1 MVADLAI
8 FSACFK
14 LYLTGQCV
22 RTIKNTCPPLLIL
35 TDELI
40 GKTGLQTASAQAME
54 QSEVHEAGPIWFSE
68 PLDEEAFGYWG
79 MHEVSLHGSQ
89 ITSSRMA
96 ARVPA
101 RKCRVSSKTMLAGYA
116 TPVD

>member
-22 RTIKNTCPPLLIL
+22 GTIKNTCPPRLIL

-40 GKTGLQTASAQAME
+40 GKTARKRRQHKRWSETKYTKPTA
-54 QSEVHEAGPIWFSE
+54 IWFSE

-79 MHEVSLHGSQ
+79 MHEVSHVC
-89 ITSSRMA
+89 A
-96 ARVPA
+96 ARF
-101 RKCRVSSKTMLAGYA
+101 
-116 TPVD
+116 

>member
-1 MVADLAI
+1 MSSLARRPANGVSTSDGVKTKYTTP
-8 FSACFK
+8 SA
-14 LYLTGQCV
+14 
-22 RTIKNTCPPLLIL
+22 
-35 TDELI
+35 
-40 GKTGLQTASAQAME
+40 
-54 QSEVHEAGPIWFSE
+54 IWFSE

-101 RKCRVSSKTMLAGYA
+101 RKCRVSSKTMLAGYV
-116 TPVD
+116 TPAD